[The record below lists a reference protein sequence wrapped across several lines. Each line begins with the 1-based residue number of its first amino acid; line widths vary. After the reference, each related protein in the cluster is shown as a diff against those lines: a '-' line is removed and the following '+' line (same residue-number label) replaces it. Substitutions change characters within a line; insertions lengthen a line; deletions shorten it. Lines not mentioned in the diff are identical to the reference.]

1 MLKKLAAALAAA
13 TMLVLAPAA
22 QAGRTVAV
30 GPLGSGQV
38 GADATFA
45 EGSTTSPDNTILV
58 HLEGLIDRADATSY
72 ISGAMFSL
80 TDEGRIEKALRR
92 AGHRGVHLWLVYDKS
107 LAIFNDWA
115 TLDPVAKSHL
125 HISECI
131 YGCLSATPGGPNND
145 PAASIQHA
153 KYFTFSRTQRYA
165 NGAFSPA
172 TWVASAN
179 LDANTGT
186 DAWNNALSI
195 FGDSGLNAE
204 MEKTLRDQANGAGG
218 KWGANFDY
226 FTWPSPNPAGTES
239 NGAFIASTSGTAGV
253 WSPEQQTDLL
263 GAQLDQ
269 LKAPDEGGNA
279 DCRVVVL
286 ENYLESIRSSVI
298 SRLHELVEGGC
309 SMRIAVNY
317 VDRTD
322 EPDYIDMDGPAKD
335 LLCNQTHGDLRV
347 IAVRKMHNKA
357 IAAYGTFVGT
367 YRATVWTGSHNVT
380 QNALRKND
388 ELLFRAD
395 GAPALADQFFNEYA
409 VAYLNTARDVC
420 TAPS

>member
-1 MLKKLAAALAAA
+1 VSKKLAAALAVAA
-13 TMLVLAPAA
+13 TMFVVAPAA

-30 GPLGSGQV
+30 GPLGSGGV

-45 EGSTTSPDNTILV
+45 EGSTTNPDNTILV
-58 HLEGLIDRADATSY
+58 NLEGLMDRAEAGSY
-72 ISGAMFSL
+72 IAGAMFSL

-92 AGHRGVHLWLVYDKS
+92 AAHRGVDLWLVYDKS
-107 LAIFNDWA
+107 TAIFDDWA
-115 TLDPVAKSHL
+115 TLDPVAKQHL
-125 HISECI
+125 HIKECI

-165 NGAFSPA
+165 GGAFSTA
-172 TWVASAN
+172 TWVASAH

-186 DAWNNALSI
+186 DAWNNALSV

-204 MEKTLRDQANGAGG
+204 MEKTWRDQWNGAGG

-226 FTWPSPNPAGTES
+226 YTWPNPNPAGTEG
-239 NGAFIASTSGTAGV
+239 NGAFIASTSGTVGV
-253 WSPEQQTDLL
+253 WSPELQTDTL
-263 GAQLDQ
+263 GAQLDA
-269 LKAPDEGGNA
+269 LKAPAEGGNA

-286 ENYLESIRSSVI
+286 ENYVESIRSAVVD
-298 SRLHELVEGGC
+298 RLHELAQGGC
-309 SMRIAVNY
+309 SVRIAVNY
-317 VDRTD
+317 VDGS
-322 EPDYIDMDGPAKD
+322 PDYVDMDGPAQTE
-335 LLCNQTHGDLRV
+335 LCTQTHGDLKV
-347 IAVRKMHNKA
+347 IAVRKMHDKA

-388 ELLFRAD
+388 ELLFRVD
-395 GAPALADQFFNEYA
+395 GASALADQFFNEYA

-420 TAPS
+420 TAPA